1 MQRDGRIR
9 AAMNEV
15 ADRVRLDRRLRQTP
29 PGPESGQEGRLV
41 HLGRVLLEMRLEQA
55 EPTFIRPGGP
65 HEAGGREM
73 GRGYSGHGGPRRV
86 QSFRPCSLF
95 EEDLD
100 ARGRARGNSLGRDQ
114 LVDVQ
119 SKQFSGDEAGAEMRH
134 DAGRVETG
142 VMKAPGHRGADPDC
156 RLHSGNIGD
165 EQGSSVEVQVLTE
178 RQRARQAGGR
188 RVNDADKM
196 GIVEI
201 EPVNQNAIRQGRVAH
216 GKTLRTADDA
226 ARAGTSQRLNAGH
239 RFRRELLD
247 ARRQR
252 DAQRVEDQE
261 LGALQDLGGD
271 VIQGEASGE

>member
-1 MQRDGRIR
+1 
-9 AAMNEV
+9 
-15 ADRVRLDRRLRQTP
+15 
-29 PGPESGQEGRLV
+29 
-41 HLGRVLLEMRLEQA
+41 
-55 EPTFIRPGGP
+55 
-65 HEAGGREM
+65 
-73 GRGYSGHGGPRRV
+73 
-86 QSFRPCSLF
+86 
-95 EEDLD
+95 
-100 ARGRARGNSLGRDQ
+100 
-114 LVDVQ
+114 
-119 SKQFSGDEAGAEMRH
+119 MRH

-142 VMKAPGHRGADPDC
+142 VMKAPGHRGADPDR
-156 RLHSGNIGD
+156 RLHSGNVSG

-178 RQRARQAGGR
+178 RQRARQAGSR

-226 ARAGTSQRLNAGH
+226 ARAGTSQCLNAGH